1 MIRTLAAVLAPALL
15 LAACSRP
22 PAPLT
27 FTEYRDELRGFS
39 ISHPSE
45 WQRAA
50 GAADAEV
57 RFAPRAAGA
66 QAGGAEFISVFSVQ
80 SPSGNTESEIRRQ
93 VFALLP
99 IHGVS
104 GFQQDAR
111 TSAEVL
117 WFRFEVTGSSA
128 GTEWASVGAVAA
140 GKARMQV
147 AVCAKPL
154 PQWRQGQRQC
164 DEVIRSFRPG
174 DLGAE

>member
-1 MIRTLAAVLAPALL
+1 MIRTLAAILPLIL
-15 LAACSRP
+15 FLAACSRP
-22 PAPLT
+22 PAPPAL
-27 FTEYRDELRGFS
+27 TEYRDESAGFS
-39 ISHPSE
+39 IRHPQG
-45 WQRAA
+45 WQRAP
-50 GAADAEV
+50 GVADAEV
-57 RFAPRAAGA
+57 RFVPPGSPEGA
-66 QAGGAEFISVFSVQ
+66 AEFISVFSVK
-80 SPSGNTESEIRRQ
+80 SANANSEPEIRRQ

-111 TSAEVL
+111 TTADIL
-117 WFRFEVTGSSA
+117 WFRFEVTGSTG
-128 GTEWASVGAVAA
+128 GTEWASVGVVAA

-174 DLGAE
+174 DLTAE